1 MANYYYYYHNH
12 DNSSILFYEL
22 LLLDWL
28 SSSHNQKSRLRHR
41 AEGEEI
47 SRLDSKVKGFAH
59 RLWPGTHSAGARY
72 WAVNVSCL
80 PNTNIANNIHHSE
93 EEEEEKEDS
102 A

>member
-1 MANYYYYYHNH
+1 
-12 DNSSILFYEL
+12 
-22 LLLDWL
+22 
-28 SSSHNQKSRLRHR
+28 
-41 AEGEEI
+41 
-47 SRLDSKVKGFAH
+47 VKGFAH

-93 EEEEEKEDS
+93 EEEEEEKEDS